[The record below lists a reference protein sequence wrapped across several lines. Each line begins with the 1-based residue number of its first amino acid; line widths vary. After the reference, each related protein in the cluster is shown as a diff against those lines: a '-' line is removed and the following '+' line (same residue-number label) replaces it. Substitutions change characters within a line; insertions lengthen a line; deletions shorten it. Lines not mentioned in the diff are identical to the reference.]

1 MQTKRTA
8 KTLEMKQTKQTSLLL
23 YIIVKK
29 RQTGWIKLG
38 LVAFMLGAWMTALG
52 QLPVINSFNQNGELV
67 CTNLMPGSMA
77 TVLEAPTMTGP
88 WTTNTDA
95 IPVTSDGTFQ
105 LTGLVSPTGSK
116 LYRVRGALNETNLS
130 NDAWR
135 ALQASRLED
144 NQNYNRF
151 GWTNMMTKIASG
163 QNIRIL
169 LEGTG
174 LVDYTPVGILDQVV
188 YSLTNKFPIAGC
200 FTTIINYWQAIN
212 VSGVSALLKS
222 TNWYTWCGFYD
233 TSDYAQFSSG
243 KRVPWNVVQVDYLEQ
258 PSGGD
263 LGIYTNNT
271 SVYGNY
277 QLATTLNT
285 YAATTNGRTAY
296 FTNAG
301 GAVFNTGSL
310 MLSNISGVN
319 WVVNSGIHNTTV
331 SNGIVIGKQA
341 APNARVAY
349 MNQVKTNN
357 RGPIYAAWKPDL
369 ILFQVVDYVDAPS
382 WFSTNIAP
390 RLSFYTNVCPGV
402 SVVLCGAYPF
412 PGTPDTDLQD
422 CMRTNAVNYGMSYFD
437 GYSPFQSFTNVCY
450 PRGFTQGLTNMHY
463 SPEGM
468 MTYGYFL
475 SKWLGL

>member
-1 MQTKRTA
+1 MKRG
-8 KTLEMKQTKQTSLLL
+8 
-23 YIIVKK
+23 
-29 RQTGWIKLG
+29 TGGIKLG
-38 LVAFMLGAWMTALG
+38 LGALALGVWVTALG
-52 QLPVINSFNQNGELV
+52 QSPVISSFSQNGELV
-67 CTNLMPGSMA
+67 CTNLMPGSVA
-77 TVLEAPTMTGP
+77 TVLEASTVTGP
-88 WTTNTDA
+88 WTTNATA
-95 IPVTSDGTFQ
+95 VSVTSNGTFQ
-105 LTGLVSPTGSK
+105 LSGLVSQTGSK
-116 LYRVRGALNETNLS
+116 FYRVRGAINETNLS

-135 ALQASRLED
+135 ALQSSRLED
-144 NQNYNRF
+144 NQNYGRF
-151 GWTNMMTKIASG
+151 LWTNTMAKIAGG
-163 QNIRIL
+163 QNVRIL

-174 LVDYTPVGILDQVV
+174 LVDYNPVGILDQVV
-188 YSLTNKFPIAGC
+188 FGLTNKFPIAGC
-200 FTTIINYWQAIN
+200 FATIMNYWQAKT

-233 TSDYAQFSSG
+233 TSDYAKFSSDKG
-243 KRVPWNVVQVDYLEQ
+243 VPWNVAQVDYLEQ

-271 SVYGNY
+271 SVYGSY
-277 QLATTLNT
+277 HLAATLNT

-319 WVVNSGIHNTTV
+319 WVVNSGIYNTTV

-341 APNARVAY
+341 APDAGVAY

-390 RLSFYTNVCPGV
+390 RLSFYTNVSPGV
-402 SVVLCGAYPF
+402 DVVLCGAYPF
-412 PGTPDTDLQD
+412 PGTPNTDLQD
-422 CMRTNAVNYGMSYFD
+422 CMRTNAVNYAMSYFD

-450 PRGFTQGLTNMHY
+450 PRGFTQGWTDVHY

-475 SKWLGL
+475 SSWLSL